1 MILLDAFRFLH
12 SEIFITALDLSFSFL
27 KYFHSGDSRK
37 TVLSK
42 PPDSSPEVINYLG
55 NKACECYISIADWAA
70 VQEWQNAI
78 HDLKKST
85 SSTSLNLK
93 ADFNYI
99 K

>member
-1 MILLDAFRFLH
+1 
-12 SEIFITALDLSFSFL
+12 
-27 KYFHSGDSRK
+27 
-37 TVLSK
+37 VLSK
-42 PPDSSPEVINYLG
+42 SIDSSPEVISYLG

-70 VQEWQNAI
+70 VQEWQNAV
-78 HDLKKST
+78 HDLKKNS

>member
-1 MILLDAFRFLH
+1 M
-12 SEIFITALDLSFSFL
+12 FITALDLSCCLFM
-27 KYFHSGDSRK
+27 KCFHLGESRK

-42 PPDSSPEVINYLG
+42 PTDSSPEVINYLG
-55 NKACECYISIADWAA
+55 NKACECYISIADWGA